1 MAPARAGA
9 LAPTL
14 NLAAEQ
20 EDQLDDQN
28 DHYHEF
34 EHEGAALVELV
45 HHEAVEV
52 LSGLQFLVDQVFVV
66 GNADLRSCKL
76 IQAGGKH
83 VAEKLD
89 GVVGALGQFVHVE
102 QNGMQFG
109 RGSRQAPARQHSGT
123 FVEGGIHNPQFA
135 GEQLVVVTELQQLRI
150 GVLQKLDGRLSAS
163 LAVVQESGVPANYS
177 QIIGV
182 VGNPGLQNFVALAF

>member
-34 EHEGAALVELV
+34 ENEGAALVELV

-52 LSGLQFLVDQVFVV
+52 LGGLQFLVDQVFVV

-83 VAEKLD
+83 VAEKID
-89 GVVGALGQFVHVE
+89 GVVGGPGEFVYVE
-102 QNGMQFG
+102 QNGLQF
-109 RGSRQAPARQHSGT
+109 
-123 FVEGGIHNPQFA
+123 
-135 GEQLVVVTELQQLRI
+135 
-150 GVLQKLDGRLSAS
+150 
-163 LAVVQESGVPANYS
+163 
-177 QIIGV
+177 
-182 VGNPGLQNFVALAF
+182 